1 MGRKNWYDW
10 GVLGVVSCD
19 VLVACRDRF
28 NDRIDESQDSQPYP
42 SEKKDRTT
50 SRTRKSMSQP
60 TLMMRVYKRLKGEGR
75 WEEAEPIRNEL
86 ANDARARGFKKEAAQ
101 DWTYAE
107 LAKRFPP
114 LDGSQPEGLP
124 VEEGKKDEREP
135 KREEER
141 KDGGDAASFSS
152 SGDVAP
158 FPQKSSRE
166 TEFSVVGLSEIPGN
180 WGDLPSNAPL
190 SSEVS
195 WVQANRLR
203 CVRETSERVI
213 VDLTKA
219 LSPAPSY
226 AALGWLETSIKT
238 YAKFVDVAAKATSSQ
253 DGEQADV
260 RREIQS
266 IEEVRRLL
274 AQMLE

>member
-1 MGRKNWYDW
+1 
-10 GVLGVVSCD
+10 
-19 VLVACRDRF
+19 
-28 NDRIDESQDSQPYP
+28 
-42 SEKKDRTT
+42 
-50 SRTRKSMSQP
+50 MSQQ
-60 TLMMRVYKRLKGEGR
+60 TLMMRVFKRLKAEGR

-86 ANDARARGFKKEAAQ
+86 ATQARRDGLKKETAQ

-107 LAKRFPP
+107 LAKKFPP
-114 LDGSQPEGLP
+114 KDGSPAEKLP
-124 VEEGKKDEREP
+124 GVEAEKEDREP
-135 KREEER
+135 KREEKR
-141 KDGGDAASFSS
+141 KEGGDAASFSS

-253 DGEQADV
+253 DGEQVDV

-274 AQMLE
+274 ASMLE